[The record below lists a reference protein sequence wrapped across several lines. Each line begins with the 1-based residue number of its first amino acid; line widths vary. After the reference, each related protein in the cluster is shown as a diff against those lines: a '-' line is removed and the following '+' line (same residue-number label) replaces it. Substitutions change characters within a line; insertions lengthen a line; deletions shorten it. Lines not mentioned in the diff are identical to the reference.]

1 MIKYYNIIK
10 IFELLSWNYYFSN
23 ILNYIKKYI
32 NICDIYVKKKIFKY
46 IFYNKLMFLFI
57 LIEFWKNISYDY
69 IINLSKSYDYDII
82 LIFINWF
89 IKINYFIFYIK
100 IIIISN
106 FIKIFLNYI
115 IYFHEFSDSIIL
127 NYKVIFILKFWKILS
142 MIINIK

>member
-1 MIKYYNIIK
+1 
-10 IFELLSWNYYFSN
+10 
-23 ILNYIKKYI
+23 
-32 NICDIYVKKKIFKY
+32 
-46 IFYNKLMFLFI
+46 MFLFI
-57 LIEFWKNISYDY
+57 LIEFWKNISYNY

-82 LIFINWF
+82 LIFINRF

-127 NYKVIFILKFWKILS
+127 NYKVIFILKF
-142 MIINIK
+142 